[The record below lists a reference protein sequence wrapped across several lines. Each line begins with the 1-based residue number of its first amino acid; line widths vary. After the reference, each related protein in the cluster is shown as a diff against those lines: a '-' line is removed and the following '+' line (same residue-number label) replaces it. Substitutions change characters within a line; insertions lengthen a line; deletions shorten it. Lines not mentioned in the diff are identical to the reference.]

1 MTDAWIRNAVAEAV
15 GVFILVSATLLVFDA
30 GATPR
35 ALAYGFVVVGLV
47 VALGHVSG
55 GHFNPAVTLAM
66 LLDKKI
72 DVLAAVAYWLAQFAG
87 ATLGA
92 VAVMLTTDREIVEL
106 GTPVIASGMSVGG
119 AIALEAIFTMAIVL
133 VVFGAVVDD
142 RAPLSAYPFGIGL
155 TVAVGAF
162 ATDSLTGS
170 ALNPAKGF
178 GPAVVSGQWDGLAA
192 WLAGPVIGGILAW
205 ALYRFVIAP
214 PGGSGSPFVQRR
226 DRYPEPVP
234 PPGPS
239 LMP

>member
-1 MTDAWIRNAVAEAV
+1 MTDAWIRNAIAEAV
-15 GVFILVSATLLVFDA
+15 GAFILISSTLLVVGA

-35 ALAYGFVVVGLV
+35 ALAYGFVVVGLTV
-47 VALGHVSG
+47 GLGHVSG
-55 GHFNPAVTLAM
+55 GHFNPAITLAM

-72 DVLAAVAYWLAQFAG
+72 DVLGAVAYWLAQFAG
-87 ATLGA
+87 AALGA
-92 VAVMLTTDREIVEL
+92 VTVMLTTDREVVEV
-106 GTPVIASGMSVGG
+106 GTPVVADVMTIGG
-119 AIALEAIFTMAIVL
+119 AIALEAIFTLAIVL

-178 GPAVVSGQWDGLAA
+178 GPAVVSGQWDGVAV
-192 WLAGPVIGGILAW
+192 WLAGPVIGAVLAW

-214 PGGSGSPFVQRR
+214 PSGGPFNRHRNV
-226 DRYPEPVP
+226 YPQPVP

-239 LMP
+239 LLP